1 MASIC
6 NAQWLRLG
14 GSSGC
19 VGFVHSFSRLRL
31 WMLLLALAA
40 ASPAWAQSD
49 PDEDEPG
56 LPAATGADAT
66 RPEPPD
72 SGAETQNGRG
82 TAYQLRIEAPR
93 DLRELLGRH
102 LDLSRFR
109 RERDITEVEV
119 GRLMS
124 AAPAQ
129 TRALLETQGYFNAK
143 VDIARQPATQP
154 GDRPLV
160 VLKVEPG
167 PQTVVDRLTLEI
179 QGDFQEAAEEEGSS
193 EGRRARFLRNRWP
206 LQPGTPFTQAAW
218 TAAKNGLLASL
229 RSRGYPA
236 ASYAGTA
243 AQVDATTQKVRIFVV
258 ADSGPLFRI
267 GEIRVEGIER
277 TTDQAV
283 RNLAPFELGDTFSE
297 KMLLDYQESLQK
309 SGLYEGVAVEL
320 DPDVSRADSAPII
333 VRVREAKMKSA
344 TVSVGFSSNTGPRV
358 GLQFTHRRPFGYEW
372 VASTRLLY
380 GRDERVA
387 ALDLLSYPKPDGYRN
402 LASVSAEYLAA
413 GGAVTHTQRARY
425 GRTQDTERV
434 DRLYYGEV
442 NRTVVETETTQ
453 RIDRA
458 VWANY
463 EWTRRDVNN
472 VLFPT
477 RGLILTAHGGGGV
490 SSDSDGD
497 RGPFMRAYLRTTWYY
512 PLGQRRVLQLRG
524 EAGQVFKRDSLGVPD
539 SLLFRAG
546 GDDSVRGYGYRTL
559 GPVRDGAVVGGPVMA
574 TASAELMWPLSD
586 RLRDWYGAVFVDMGN
601 AANTWRSF
609 DLARGYGA
617 GVRWRSPIGP
627 LKADVAYGE
636 ATGKVRVHLSV
647 GVSF

>member
-1 MASIC
+1 MTSKRPAS
-6 NAQWLRLG
+6 WTRLL
-14 GSSGC
+14 SG
-19 VGFVHSFSRLRL
+19 LWL
-31 WMLLLALAA
+31 WMLLTALAA
-40 ASPAWAQSD
+40 APAHAQIAAD
-49 PDEDEPG
+49 DDETDA
-56 LPAATGADAT
+56 PAAAPGAEAT
-66 RPEPPD
+66 EAPD

-93 DLRELLGRH
+93 DLRDLLSRH

-129 TRALLETQGYFNAK
+129 TRALLETQGYFNAR
-143 VDIARQPATQP
+143 VDISRQPPSQAGGT
-154 GDRPLV
+154 PLV

-167 PQTVVDRLTLEI
+167 PLAQVDRLTLEI
-179 QGDFQEAAEEEGSS
+179 QGDFQEAAEEEGSQ
-193 EGRRARFLRNRWP
+193 EARRARFLRNRWP

-243 AQVDATTQKVRIFVV
+243 AQVDATTNKVRIFVV

-277 TTDQAV
+277 TTEEAV
-283 RNLAPFELGDTFSE
+283 RNLAPFDLGDTFSE

-358 GLQFTHRRPFGYEW
+358 GLQFTHRRPFGFEW

-402 LASVSAEYLAA
+402 LATLSSEYLAA

-434 DRLYYGEV
+434 DRLYYGEL
-442 NRTVVETETTQ
+442 NRTVVETDTTR

-458 VWANY
+458 AWANY

-497 RGPFMRAYLRTTWYY
+497 RGPFLRGYLRTTWYY

-539 SLLFRAG
+539 TLLFRAG

-559 GPVRDGAVVGGPVMA
+559 GPERDGAVVGGPVMA
-574 TASAELMWPLSD
+574 TASAELMWPLSS
-586 RLRDWYGAVFVDMGN
+586 RLRDWYGAVFVDVGN
-601 AANTWRSF
+601 AANSWRDF
-609 DLARGYGA
+609 DAARGYGA